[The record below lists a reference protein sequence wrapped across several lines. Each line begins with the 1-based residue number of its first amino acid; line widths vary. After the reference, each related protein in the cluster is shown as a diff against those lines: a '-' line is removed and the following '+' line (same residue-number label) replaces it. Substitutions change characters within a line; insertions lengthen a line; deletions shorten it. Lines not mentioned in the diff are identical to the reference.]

1 MTSITVASVA
11 SSDKVDSA
19 QPLVKLLP
27 GVRVVVQVSDGREMS
42 HVRPV
47 SHVRYVVARQQHG
60 RCVQTAAVASPVR
73 LLTVN
78 RVNRNLGRVEIIK
91 I

>member
-11 SSDKVDSA
+11 SSHKVDSA

-27 GVRVVVQVSDGREMS
+27 GVRVVGQVSDGWEVS
-42 HVRPV
+42 HV
-47 SHVRYVVARQQHG
+47 SHVRHVRHVVARQQHG
-60 RCVQTAAVASPVR
+60 RCIQTAAVASPVR

-78 RVNRNLGRVEIIK
+78 RVNRNL
-91 I
+91 

>member
-11 SSDKVDSA
+11 SSHKVDSA

-27 GVRVVVQVSDGREMS
+27 GVRVVGQVSDGREVS
-42 HVRPV
+42 HV
-47 SHVRYVVARQQHG
+47 SHVRHVEARQQHG
-60 RCVQTAAVASPVR
+60 RCIQTAAVASPVR